1 MKTFLRIIRY
11 IKPHMRTLVVAT
23 SCMVLFI
30 IFNILSIGF
39 IMPLVDVVFKPPQVS
54 SFTSVDFSV
63 LNFGKYLSYHLA
75 LLVQQYNRLDILL
88 FLTIGIV
95 ISFLLKNLFWYLN
108 GHFMT
113 DVEQNIIHDLRVDL
127 YTHLQNL
134 SMSYFTEE
142 RKGHM
147 ISSVVND
154 VRIINDSAMAVVN
167 SALRDPPQIIL
178 YTALLFFF
186 DWQLSL
192 IIFLLLPIS
201 GFVISRIADRLK
213 KKSIESQEKM
223 ADLVSVLDET
233 LANVRIVK
241 AFGMEDFEIA
251 KFTRESA
258 AYADI
263 NKKIQRRRNWA
274 TPISEIFGVL
284 IVAFILWFL
293 GKEVIAGNS
302 SMTPGAL
309 LLYIGIIVQM
319 MQPLKLFGQ
328 VFNSIQEGIGAG
340 ERVFTLLD
348 MKPKIMTKT
357 DAKPIERFQNKIVY
371 DNVSFKYET
380 GSEVLTNISCEILS
394 GETVAIVGP
403 SGSGKSTMVD
413 LLSRFYDP
421 IDGSILIDGHDLRDV
436 TVESIRRLM
445 GIVTQETILFND
457 TVRNNIAY
465 GKEKIS
471 FDEITRAAQ
480 VANAH
485 SFISDLPHGYDT
497 IIGDRGVKLS
507 GGERQRLSIA
517 RAILK
522 NPSILIFDE
531 ATSALDTESEMLVQ
545 EAIERLLVGRTS
557 IVIAHRLSTIQHA
570 DKILV
575 LENGHLVETG
585 KHDQLLRNPNGVYK
599 RLYELQFSI

>member
-1 MKTFLRIIRY
+1 MNTFRRIIRY
-11 IKPHMRTLVVAT
+11 VRPYPRTLFLAT
-23 SCMVLFI
+23 GCMVLFI
-30 IFNILSIGF
+30 IFNILSIAF
-39 IMPLVDVVFKPPQVS
+39 IMPLVDIVFNPPQVTSFS
-54 SFTSVDFSV
+54 SGDFSI
-63 LNFGKYLSYHLA
+63 LNVGKFISYHLA
-75 LLVQQYNRLDILL
+75 FLVQRYDRIEILL
-88 FLTIGIV
+88 FLAVGILV
-95 ISFLLKNLFWYLN
+95 SFLLKNLFWYLN

-113 DVEQNIIHDLRVDL
+113 AVEQNIIHDLRVDL

-147 ISSVVND
+147 ISSIIND
-154 VRIINDSAMAVVN
+154 ARIINDSAMAVVN
-167 SALRDPPQIIL
+167 SALRDPPQILL

-192 IIFLLLPIS
+192 VIFLLLPLS
-201 GFVISRIADRLK
+201 GIIISRIADRLK
-213 KKSIESQEKM
+213 KSSILSQEKM

-251 KFTRESA
+251 KFTRESHA
-258 AYADI
+258 FSEI

-274 TPISEIFGVL
+274 TPISEIFGVV

-293 GKEVIAGNS
+293 GKGVIAGNS
-302 SMTPGAL
+302 TMTPGGL

-340 ERVFTLLD
+340 ERVFALLD
-348 MKPKIMTKT
+348 TPPKITTKQN
-357 DAKPIERFQNKIVY
+357 AKPLERFSNAIRY
-371 DNVSFKYET
+371 ENVTFKYET
-380 GSEVLTNISCEILS
+380 GNEVLNNISCEIKA

-421 IDGSILIDGHDLRDV
+421 TDGKILIDGNDLRDV
-436 TVESIRRLM
+436 TVESIRKLM
-445 GIVTQETILFND
+445 GMVTQETILFND

-465 GKEKIS
+465 GKEKITL
-471 FDEITRAAQ
+471 DEVMQAAK

-485 SFISDLPHGYDT
+485 SFIAELPQGYNT

-531 ATSALDTESEMLVQ
+531 ATSALDTQSELLVQ
-545 EAIERLLVGRTS
+545 EAIERLLIGRTS
-557 IVIAHRLSTIQHA
+557 IVIAHRLSTIQRA
-570 DKILV
+570 DKIFV
-575 LENGHLVETG
+575 LDNGKLVEAG
-585 KHDQLLRNPNGVYK
+585 KHEELLQNPKGVYK

>member
-263 NKKIQRRRNWA
+263 NKKNP
-274 TPISEIFGVL
+274 TPPQ
-284 IVAFILWFL
+284 L
-293 GKEVIAGNS
+293 G
-302 SMTPGAL
+302 
-309 LLYIGIIVQM
+309 
-319 MQPLKLFGQ
+319 
-328 VFNSIQEGIGAG
+328 
-340 ERVFTLLD
+340 D
-348 MKPKIMTKT
+348 T
-357 DAKPIERFQNKIVY
+357 DF
-371 DNVSFKYET
+371 
-380 GSEVLTNISCEILS
+380 
-394 GETVAIVGP
+394 
-403 SGSGKSTMVD
+403 
-413 LLSRFYDP
+413 
-421 IDGSILIDGHDLRDV
+421 
-436 TVESIRRLM
+436 
-445 GIVTQETILFND
+445 
-457 TVRNNIAY
+457 
-465 GKEKIS
+465 
-471 FDEITRAAQ
+471 
-480 VANAH
+480 
-485 SFISDLPHGYDT
+485 
-497 IIGDRGVKLS
+497 
-507 GGERQRLSIA
+507 
-517 RAILK
+517 
-522 NPSILIFDE
+522 
-531 ATSALDTESEMLVQ
+531 
-545 EAIERLLVGRTS
+545 
-557 IVIAHRLSTIQHA
+557 
-570 DKILV
+570 
-575 LENGHLVETG
+575 
-585 KHDQLLRNPNGVYK
+585 
-599 RLYELQFSI
+599 